1 MQWDVS
7 HINYSQFEIRTN
19 CLKPENFKNSVF
31 IIEKTRFFPLRKWQV
46 FIVRNVRNPLT
57 CSVGNMRNLIL
68 MLKLGVHTRTTL
80 FYEGYNWNSLHT
92 SFYTS
97 IWKSSESDLE
107 MDRQLTFNIFLG
119 LLVFKVEH
127 SAHTWGWL
135 RVHSCLHDNEPCMAG
150 NTDS

>member
-1 MQWDVS
+1 MKWDVS

-19 CLKPENFKNSVF
+19 CLKPGNFKNSIF
-31 IIEKTRFFPLRKWQV
+31 IIEKNTLLS
-46 FIVRNVRNPLT
+46 ITEMT
-57 CSVGNMRNLIL
+57 CIYREKRTTSTTISVGNMRNYIL
-68 MLKLGVHTRTTL
+68 MLKQGVHTRTTL
-80 FYEGYNWNSLHT
+80 FYVGYNRNSLHT

-127 SAHTWGWL
+127 SAHT
-135 RVHSCLHDNEPCMAG
+135 
-150 NTDS
+150 